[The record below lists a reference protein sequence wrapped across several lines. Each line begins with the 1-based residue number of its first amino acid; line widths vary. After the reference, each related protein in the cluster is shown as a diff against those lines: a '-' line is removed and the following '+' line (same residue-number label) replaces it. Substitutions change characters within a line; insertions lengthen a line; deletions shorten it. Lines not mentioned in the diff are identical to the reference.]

1 MIVTDYTFGA
11 RGSVLYSTASIFF
24 AGTIGGRDVL
34 FLFGDAD
41 QSHET
46 AITLTGSGAR
56 AQSASVKFTTS
67 PSTSAR
73 GISTVTVL
81 AGSTGLVT
89 LWDSDTQLVLFA
101 DPTTAATFWAPH
113 IATKSAGTVPGFENF
128 WQWGTNTTV
137 LVGGPYL
144 VRNASLADGGRT
156 LALRGDLNASVPLT
170 VIAPPSVSAV
180 TWNGERVEGLRT
192 TTTARGRGGFLRG
205 QLAERASVKGVQVPK
220 LTGWQFVDSLPE
232 VAAGFDDSAWVVAD
246 HTSTNITRK
255 PLFGDGRVLFGCDY
269 GL

>member
-41 QSHET
+41 QSHEA

-56 AQSASVKFTTS
+56 VQSSAIKFTT
-67 PSTSAR
+67 STSAR
-73 GISTVTVL
+73 GLTTVTVL

-89 LWDSDTQLVLFA
+89 VWDSDTQLVLFA
-101 DPTTAATFWAPH
+101 DPVTAATFWAPH
-113 IATKSAGTVPGFENF
+113 IAAKTPATVPGFETF
-128 WQWGTNTTV
+128 WQFGTNTTV

-180 TWNGERVEGLRT
+180 TWNGERVEGLRAA
-192 TTTARGRGGFLRG
+192 TTARGRGGFLRG
-205 QLAERASVKGVQVPK
+205 QLAERASVKSVQVPK
-220 LTGWQFVDSLPE
+220 LTGWQFADSLPE
-232 VAAGFDDSAWVVAD
+232 VAAGFDDAAWVVAD